1 MFHPM
6 LGTLWTRLYL
16 SWAGFGGSARRAAA
30 LSWCRL
36 HRRLPAGAFVGT
48 VTFSRGLSRDP
59 ALGAGLMQRLSWL
72 KTAARKDWPRVSYA
86 TWSWQDPFVTACFP
100 ICFLHGWNKPI
111 CPYPLEVFFF
121 FPLRIVGL
129 RKNVLPLNWK
139 NESYLK
145 TFKLKLVQLII

>member
-6 LGTLWTRLYL
+6 LGTLWTRLFL

-86 TWSWQDPFVTACFP
+86 TWSWQDPFVTACFS

-121 FPLRIVGL
+121 FFSS
-129 RKNVLPLNWK
+129 KNSGIKKKCVTSQLKKWILFK
-139 NESYLK
+139 N
-145 TFKLKLVQLII
+145 F